1 MGMLKLGFPYLL
13 YLLYLMAMPAH
24 AAESPLP
31 MRQLAPGL
39 FLYQGLQEEASAANE
54 GAIANAGFIVGKRCV
69 AVIDTGGSLAN
80 GQRLRLAIRRET
92 SLPVCFVINTHVH
105 PDHVYGNAAFAADAP
120 DAPVYIG
127 HAHLA
132 AAMQARSGAY
142 RRLLSRQLGETA
154 ASASVL
160 VPPTMTLSAELS
172 VDLGDRVLQLHAWPT
187 AHTDSDVTVFDIQSG
202 AMWLGDLL
210 FEGRVPAL
218 DGSLK
223 GWLDVMENLRGL
235 PVRLAVPGHGAPGS
249 DWPGALRSQER
260 YLQALLLDVRQA
272 IRDKKTLAQTV
283 DSAAMQERPNWLLF
297 DEYHAR
303 NVTAAYTELEWEN

>member
-1 MGMLKLGFPYLL
+1 MGMRRLGLL
-13 YLLYLMAMPAH
+13 CSQFLLCLLPLWAH
-24 AAESPLP
+24 AAGGALP
-31 MRQLAPGL
+31 VRQLAPGL
-39 FLYQGLQEEASAANE
+39 FLYQGLQEEASAAND
-54 GAIANAGFIVGKRCV
+54 GAIANVGFIVGKRCV

-92 SLPVCFVINTHVH
+92 SLPICYVINTHVH
-105 PDHVYGNAAFAADAP
+105 PDHVYGNAAFAA

-142 RRLLSRQLGETA
+142 RRLLSRQLGEAA

-160 VPPTMTLSAELS
+160 VQPTSTLADTLS
-172 VDLGDRVLQLHAWPT
+172 VDLGGRVLQLRAWPT
-187 AHTDSDVTVFDIQSG
+187 AHTDSDVTVFDAKSG
-202 AMWLGDLL
+202 ALWLGDLL

-223 GWLDVMENLRGL
+223 GWLDVMENLRAL
-235 PVRLAVPGHGAPGS
+235 PARIAIPGHGVPGS
-249 DWPGALRSQER
+249 DWPDALRKQER

-272 IRDKKTLAQTV
+272 IRDKHTLAQAV
-283 DSAAMQERPNWLLF
+283 DAVAMKERPNWLLF